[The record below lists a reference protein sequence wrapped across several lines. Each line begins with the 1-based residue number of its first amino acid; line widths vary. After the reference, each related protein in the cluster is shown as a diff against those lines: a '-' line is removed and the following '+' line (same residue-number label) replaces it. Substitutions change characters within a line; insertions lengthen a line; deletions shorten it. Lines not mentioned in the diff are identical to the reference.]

1 MIFMKIKTD
10 KLQGKVDAISSK
22 SFAHRFLILASV
34 ADTDTTII
42 INEFSNDIMTTID
55 CLRNLGVEIEINEN
69 EVTVHPSFFQK
80 DVSDINVN
88 DSGSTFRFLLPLVSF
103 LSQKTNIQ
111 CSGRLQ
117 DRPIKELVDQ
127 LKLSGLTFSE
137 EKLPFTVD
145 GTFHKID
152 FEFPGDVS
160 SQYISAIMM
169 IAPLIGGCEI
179 KLSSKLESTGYIKI
193 TQECLKLFGV
203 DSEILI
209 DKVIVKPGALKSP
222 GKIIVE
228 GDWSN
233 AAFFWC
239 ANALGADIK
248 VENLKKDSVQ
258 ADRKIVE
265 FLEKIENN
273 EVYCEIDISQ
283 TPDLFVILAVVLS
296 QKCDKSV
303 LKNAK
308 RLRLKESDR
317 IKSTYDM
324 LKSFGVNCEIE
335 GDNLVIYKSEM
346 KPAVVNSCDDH
357 RIVMAATIAS
367 IITKEVEIKDWQA
380 VKKSYP
386 SFFDEIERLGSDVID
401 R

>member
-1 MIFMKIKTD
+1 MKIRTY

-203 DSEILI
+203 DSEILL

-233 AAFFWC
+233 AAFFLC

-273 EVYCEIDISQ
+273 ENYCEIDISQ

-357 RIVMAATIAS
+357 RIVMAAAIAS

>member
-1 MIFMKIKTD
+1 MKIKTD
-10 KLQGKVDAISSK
+10 KLQGKIDAISSK

-203 DSEILI
+203 DSEILL

-233 AAFFWC
+233 AAFFLC

-248 VENLKKDSVQ
+248 VENLNVNSVQ

-273 EVYCEIDISQ
+273 EDYCEIDISQ

-296 QKCDKSV
+296 QKCEKSV

-317 IKSTYDM
+317 IQSTYDM
-324 LKSFGVNCEIE
+324 LKSFGINCEIE
-335 GDNLVIYKSEM
+335 GDNLVICKSEM

-357 RIVMAATIAS
+357 RIVMTAAIAS
-367 IITKEVEIKDWQA
+367 IVTKEVEIKDWQA
-380 VKKSYP
+380 VSKSYP

>member
-1 MIFMKIKTD
+1 MKIKTD
-10 KLQGKVDAISSK
+10 KLQGKIDAISSK

-117 DRPIKELVDQ
+117 DRPIKELVNQ

-203 DSEILI
+203 DSEILL

-233 AAFFWC
+233 AAFFLC

-248 VENLKKDSVQ
+248 VENLNVNSVQ

-273 EVYCEIDISQ
+273 ENYCEIDISQ

-317 IKSTYDM
+317 IQSTYDM

-357 RIVMAATIAS
+357 RIVMAAAIAS

-380 VKKSYP
+380 VTKSYP

>member
-1 MIFMKIKTD
+1 MKIKTD
-10 KLQGKVDAISSK
+10 NLQGTVEAISSK

-55 CLRNLGVEIEINEN
+55 CLRNLGVEIDINEN

-103 LSQKTNIQ
+103 LSQKTNIK

-117 DRPIKELVDQ
+117 DRPIKELMDQ

-137 EKLPFTVD
+137 DKLPFTVD

-179 KLSSKLESTGYIKI
+179 KLTSQLESIGYIKI
-193 TQECLKLFGV
+193 TQQCLRLFGV
-203 DSEILI
+203 DSEILF

-222 GKIIVE
+222 GEIIVE

-233 AAFFWC
+233 AAFFLC
-239 ANALGADIK
+239 ANELGADIN
-248 VENLKKDSVQ
+248 VQNLNMDSVQ

-265 FLEKIENN
+265 LLEKINN
-273 EVYCEIDISQ
+273 NQHYFEIDISQ
-283 TPDLFVILAVVLS
+283 TPDLFVILVVVLS
-296 QKCDKSV
+296 QKCDKSM

-357 RIVMAATIAS
+357 RIVMAAAIAS

-386 SFFDEIERLGSDVID
+386 SFFDEIERLGSDVIY

>member
-1 MIFMKIKTD
+1 MKIKTD

-55 CLRNLGVEIEINEN
+55 CLRNLGVEIDINEN

-88 DSGSTFRFLLPLVSF
+88 DSGSTLRFLLPLVSF
-103 LSQKTNIQ
+103 LSQKTNVK
-111 CSGRLQ
+111 CTGRLQ
-117 DRPIKELVDQ
+117 DRPIKELMDQ

-137 EKLPFTVD
+137 DKLPFTVD

-179 KLSSKLESTGYIKI
+179 KLTSQLESTGYIKI
-193 TQECLKLFGV
+193 TQECLRLFGV
-203 DSEILI
+203 DSEILF

-222 GKIIVE
+222 GEIIVE

-233 AAFFWC
+233 AAFFLC
-239 ANALGADIK
+239 ANELGADIN
-248 VENLKKDSVQ
+248 VQNLNMDSVQ

-265 FLEKIENN
+265 LLEKINN
-273 EVYCEIDISQ
+273 NRDYCEIDISQ

-317 IKSTYDM
+317 IQSTYDM

-357 RIVMAATIAS
+357 RIVMAAAIAS
-367 IITKEVEIKDWQA
+367 IITKEIEIKDWQA

>member
-1 MIFMKIKTD
+1 MKIKTD
-10 KLQGKVDAISSK
+10 KLQGKLDAISSK

-34 ADTDTTII
+34 ADIDTTII

-203 DSEILI
+203 DSEILL

-233 AAFFWC
+233 AAFFLC

-248 VENLKKDSVQ
+248 VENLNMDSVQ

-265 FLEKIENN
+265 LLEKIENN

-296 QKCDKSV
+296 QKCEKSV
-303 LKNAK
+303 IKNAK

-317 IKSTYDM
+317 IQSTYDM

-357 RIVMAATIAS
+357 RIVMAAAIAS

>member
-1 MIFMKIKTD
+1 MKIKTD
-10 KLQGKVDAISSK
+10 NLQGTVEAISSK

-55 CLRNLGVEIEINEN
+55 CLRNLGVEIDINEN

-103 LSQKTNIQ
+103 LSQKTNIK

-117 DRPIKELVDQ
+117 DRPIKELMDQ

-137 EKLPFTVD
+137 DKLPFTVD

-179 KLSSKLESTGYIKI
+179 KLTSQLESIGYIKI
-193 TQECLKLFGV
+193 TQQCLRLFGV
-203 DSEILI
+203 DSEILF

-222 GKIIVE
+222 GEIIVE

-233 AAFFWC
+233 AAFFLC
-239 ANALGADIK
+239 ANELGADIN
-248 VENLKKDSVQ
+248 VQNLNMDSVQ

-265 FLEKIENN
+265 LLEKINN
-273 EVYCEIDISQ
+273 NQHYCEIDISQ

-296 QKCDKSV
+296 QKCDKSM

-324 LKSFGVNCEIE
+324 LKSIGVNCEIE

-357 RIVMAATIAS
+357 RIVMAAAIAS

>member
-1 MIFMKIKTD
+1 MKIKTD
-10 KLQGKVDAISSK
+10 NLRGTVDAISSK

-55 CLRNLGVEIEINEN
+55 CLRNLGVEIDINEN

-88 DSGSTFRFLLPLVSF
+88 DSGSTLRFLLPLVSF
-103 LSQKTNIQ
+103 LSQKTNVK
-111 CSGRLQ
+111 CTGRLQ
-117 DRPIKELVDQ
+117 DRPIKELMDQ

-137 EKLPFTVD
+137 DKLPFTVD

-179 KLSSKLESTGYIKI
+179 KLTSLLESTGYIKI
-193 TQECLKLFGV
+193 TQECLRLFGV
-203 DSEILI
+203 DSEILF

-233 AAFFWC
+233 AAFLLC
-239 ANALGADIK
+239 ANELGADIN
-248 VENLKKDSVQ
+248 VQNLNMVSVQ
-258 ADRKIVE
+258 AYRKIVE
-265 FLEKIENN
+265 LLEKINKN
-273 EVYCEIDISQ
+273 RDYCEIDISQ

-303 LKNAK
+303 IKNAK

-317 IKSTYDM
+317 IQSTYDM
-324 LKSFGVNCEIE
+324 LTSFGVNCEIE

-357 RIVMAATIAS
+357 RIVMAAAIAS

-380 VKKSYP
+380 VKKSCP
-386 SFFDEIERLGSDVID
+386 SFFGEIERLGSDVID

>member
-1 MIFMKIKTD
+1 MKIKTD
-10 KLQGKVDAISSK
+10 NLQGTVEAISSK

-34 ADTDTTII
+34 SDTDTTII

-55 CLRNLGVEIEINEN
+55 CLRNLGVEIDINEN
-69 EVTVHPSFFQK
+69 EVTVYPSFFQK

-88 DSGSTFRFLLPLVSF
+88 DSGSTLRFLLPLVSF
-103 LSQKTNIQ
+103 LSQKTNVK
-111 CSGRLQ
+111 CTGRLQ
-117 DRPIKELVDQ
+117 DRPIKELMDQ
-127 LKLSGLTFSE
+127 LKLSGLTFSSD
-137 EKLPFTVD
+137 KLPFTVD

-160 SQYISAIMM
+160 SQYISSIMM

-179 KLSSKLESTGYIKI
+179 KLTSQLESTGYIKI
-193 TQECLKLFGV
+193 TQECLRLFGV
-203 DSEILI
+203 DSEILF
-209 DKVIVKPGALKSP
+209 DKVIVKPGVLKSP
-222 GKIIVE
+222 GEIIVE

-233 AAFFWC
+233 AAFFLC
-239 ANALGADIK
+239 ANELGADIN
-248 VENLKKDSVQ
+248 VQNLNMDSVQ

-265 FLEKIENN
+265 LLEKINDN
-273 EVYCEIDISQ
+273 KDYCEIDISQ

-317 IKSTYDM
+317 IQSTYDM

-335 GDNLVIYKSEM
+335 GDNLIIYKSEI
-346 KPAVVNSCDDH
+346 KPTVVNSFDDH
-357 RIVMAATIAS
+357 RIVMAAAIAS
-367 IITKEVEIKDWQA
+367 VITKEVEIKDWEA
-380 VKKSYP
+380 VNKSYP
-386 SFFDEIERLGSDVID
+386 SFFEDLERLGSDVID

>member
-1 MIFMKIKTD
+1 MKIKTD

-69 EVTVHPSFFQK
+69 EVTVNPSFFQK

-203 DSEILI
+203 DSEILL

-233 AAFFWC
+233 AAFFLC

-273 EVYCEIDISQ
+273 ENYCEIDISQ

-317 IKSTYDM
+317 IQSTYDM

-357 RIVMAATIAS
+357 RIVMSAAIAS
-367 IITKEVEIKDWQA
+367 IVTKEVEIKDWQA

>member
-1 MIFMKIKTD
+1 MKIKTD
-10 KLQGKVDAISSK
+10 NLQGTVEAISSK

-55 CLRNLGVEIEINEN
+55 CLRNLGVEIDIKEN
-69 EVTVHPSFFQK
+69 EVIVHPSFFQK

-88 DSGSTFRFLLPLVSF
+88 DSGSTLRFLLPLVSF
-103 LSQKTNIQ
+103 LSQKTNIK

-117 DRPIKELVDQ
+117 YRPIKELMDQ
-127 LKLSGLTFSE
+127 LKLSGLTFSTD
-137 EKLPFTVD
+137 KLPFTVD

-169 IAPLIGGCEI
+169 IAPLVGGCEI
-179 KLSSKLESTGYIKI
+179 KLTSQLESTGYIKI
-193 TQECLKLFGV
+193 TQECLRLFGV
-203 DSEILI
+203 DSEILF

-233 AAFFWC
+233 AAFFLC
-239 ANALGADIK
+239 ANELGADIN
-248 VENLKKDSVQ
+248 VQNLNMDSIQ

-265 FLEKIENN
+265 LLEKINN
-273 EVYCEIDISQ
+273 NKDYCEIDISQ

-317 IKSTYDM
+317 IQSTYDM
-324 LKSFGVNCEIE
+324 LKSFGVNCKIE
-335 GDNLVIYKSEM
+335 GDNLIIHKSEM

-357 RIVMAATIAS
+357 RIVMAAAIAS
-367 IITKEVEIKDWQA
+367 MVTKEVEIKDWQS

-386 SFFDEIERLGSDVID
+386 SFFEEIERLGSDVNY

>member
-1 MIFMKIKTD
+1 MKIKTD
-10 KLQGKVDAISSK
+10 KLQGTVDAISSK

-55 CLRNLGVEIEINEN
+55 CLRNLGVEIEINGN

-88 DSGSTFRFLLPLVSF
+88 DSGSTLRFLLPLVSF
-103 LSQKTNIQ
+103 LSQKTNIK

-117 DRPIKELVDQ
+117 DRPIQELINQ

-137 EKLPFTVD
+137 DKLPFTVD

-179 KLSSKLESTGYIKI
+179 KLTSQLESTGYIKI

-203 DSEILI
+203 ESEILP
-209 DKVIVKPGALKSP
+209 DKVRVKPGALKSP
-222 GKIIVE
+222 EKIIVE

-233 AAFFWC
+233 AAFFLC
-239 ANALGADIK
+239 ANELGADIN
-248 VENLKKDSVQ
+248 VQNLNMDSVQ

-265 FLEKIENN
+265 LLEKIDNN
-273 EVYCEIDISQ
+273 EDYCEIDISQ
-283 TPDLFVILAVVLS
+283 TPDLYVILAVVLS

-317 IKSTYDM
+317 IQSTYDM
-324 LKSFGVNCEIE
+324 LQSFGVNCKID
-335 GDNLVIYKSEM
+335 GDDLIIYKSEM
-346 KPAVVNSCDDH
+346 KPAVINSCDDH
-357 RIVMAATIAS
+357 RIVMAAAIAS

-386 SFFDEIERLGSDVID
+386 SFFDEIERLGSDVIY

>member
-1 MIFMKIKTD
+1 MKIKTD
-10 KLQGKVDAISSK
+10 NLQGRVEAISSK

-34 ADTDTTII
+34 ADNDTTII

-55 CLRNLGVEIEINEN
+55 CLRNLGVEIDINEN
-69 EVTVHPSFFQK
+69 EVTVNPSFFQK

-88 DSGSTFRFLLPLVSF
+88 DSGSTLRFLLPLVSF
-103 LSQKTNIQ
+103 LSQKTNIN

-117 DRPIKELVDQ
+117 DRPIKELMDQ

-137 EKLPFTVD
+137 DKLPFTVD

-179 KLSSKLESTGYIKI
+179 KLTSQLESIGYIKI
-193 TQECLKLFGV
+193 TQQCLRLFGV
-203 DSEILI
+203 DSEILF

-222 GKIIVE
+222 GEIIVE

-233 AAFFWC
+233 AAFFLC
-239 ANALGADIK
+239 ANELGADIN
-248 VENLKKDSVQ
+248 VQNLNMDSVQ

-265 FLEKIENN
+265 LLEKINN
-273 EVYCEIDISQ
+273 NQHYFEIDISQ

-296 QKCDKSV
+296 QKCDKSM

-357 RIVMAATIAS
+357 RIVMAAAIAS

>member
-1 MIFMKIKTD
+1 MKIKTD
-10 KLQGKVDAISSK
+10 NLQGTVDAISSK

-34 ADTDTTII
+34 SDTDTTII

-55 CLRNLGVEIEINEN
+55 CLRNLGVEIDINEN

-88 DSGSTFRFLLPLVSF
+88 DSGSTLRFLLPLVSF
-103 LSQKTNIQ
+103 LSQKTNVK
-111 CSGRLQ
+111 CTGRLQ
-117 DRPIKELVDQ
+117 DRPIKELMDQ

-137 EKLPFTVD
+137 DKLPFTVD

-179 KLSSKLESTGYIKI
+179 KLTSQLESTGYIKI
-193 TQECLKLFGV
+193 TQECLRLFGV
-203 DSEILI
+203 ESEILW
-209 DKVIVKPGALKSP
+209 DKVIVKSGALKSP
-222 GKIIVE
+222 GEIIVE

-233 AAFFWC
+233 AAFFLC
-239 ANALGADIK
+239 ANELGADIN
-248 VENLKKDSVQ
+248 VQNLNMDSVQ

-265 FLEKIENN
+265 LLEKMNN
-273 EVYCEIDISQ
+273 NRDYCEIDISQ
-283 TPDLFVILAVVLS
+283 TPDLFVVLAVVLS

-317 IKSTYDM
+317 IQSTYDM

-357 RIVMAATIAS
+357 RIVMAAAIAS

-386 SFFDEIERLGSDVID
+386 SFFGEIERLGSDVNY

>member
-1 MIFMKIKTD
+1 MKIKTD
-10 KLQGKVDAISSK
+10 NLQGTVEAISSK

-34 ADTDTTII
+34 SDTDTKII

-55 CLRNLGVEIEINEN
+55 CLRNLGVEIDINEN

-88 DSGSTFRFLLPLVSF
+88 DSGSTLRFLLPLVSF
-103 LSQKTNIQ
+103 LSQKTNVK
-111 CSGRLQ
+111 CTGRLQ
-117 DRPIKELVDQ
+117 DRPIKELMDQ

-137 EKLPFTVD
+137 DKLPFTVD

-179 KLSSKLESTGYIKI
+179 KLTSLLESTGYIKI
-193 TQECLKLFGV
+193 TQECLRLFGV
-203 DSEILI
+203 DSEILF
-209 DKVIVKPGALKSP
+209 DKVIVKPGTLKSP
-222 GKIIVE
+222 GEIIVE

-233 AAFFWC
+233 AAFFLC
-239 ANALGADIK
+239 ANELGADIN
-248 VENLKKDSVQ
+248 VQNLNMDSVQ

-265 FLEKIENN
+265 LLEKINKN
-273 EVYCEIDISQ
+273 RDYCEIDISQ

-317 IKSTYDM
+317 IQSTYDM
-324 LKSFGVNCEIE
+324 LKSFGVNCKID
-335 GDNLVIYKSEM
+335 GDDLIINKSEM

-357 RIVMAATIAS
+357 RIVMAAAIAS
-367 IITKEVEIKDWQA
+367 MVTTEIEIKDWQA

>member
-1 MIFMKIKTD
+1 MKIKTD
-10 KLQGKVDAISSK
+10 NLQGTVEAISSK
-22 SFAHRFLILASV
+22 SFANRFLILASV
-34 ADTDTTII
+34 SDTDTKII

-55 CLRNLGVEIEINEN
+55 CLRNLGVEIDINEN

-88 DSGSTFRFLLPLVSF
+88 DSGSTLRFLLPLVSF
-103 LSQKTNIQ
+103 LSQKTNVK
-111 CSGRLQ
+111 CTGRLQ
-117 DRPIKELVDQ
+117 DRPIKELMDQ

-137 EKLPFTVD
+137 DKLPFTVD

-179 KLSSKLESTGYIKI
+179 KLTSLLESTGYIKI
-193 TQECLKLFGV
+193 TQECLRLFGV
-203 DSEILI
+203 DSEILF

-233 AAFFWC
+233 AAFFLC
-239 ANALGADIK
+239 ANELGADIN
-248 VENLKKDSVQ
+248 VQNLNMVSVQ

-265 FLEKIENN
+265 LLEKINKN
-273 EVYCEIDISQ
+273 RDYCEIDISQ

-303 LKNAK
+303 IKNAK

-317 IKSTYDM
+317 IQSTYDM
-324 LKSFGVNCEIE
+324 LTSFGVNCEIE

-357 RIVMAATIAS
+357 RIVMAAAIAS

-386 SFFDEIERLGSDVID
+386 SFFGEIERLGSDVID

>member
-1 MIFMKIKTD
+1 MKIKTD
-10 KLQGKVDAISSK
+10 NLQGTVEAISSK

-34 ADTDTTII
+34 SDTDTKII

-55 CLRNLGVEIEINEN
+55 CLRNLGVEIDINEN

-88 DSGSTFRFLLPLVSF
+88 DSGSTLRFLLPLVSF
-103 LSQKTNIQ
+103 LSQKTNVK
-111 CSGRLQ
+111 CTGRLQ
-117 DRPIKELVDQ
+117 DRPIKELMDQ

-137 EKLPFTVD
+137 DKLPFTVD

-179 KLSSKLESTGYIKI
+179 KLISRLESTGYIKI
-193 TQECLKLFGV
+193 TQECLRLFGV
-203 DSEILI
+203 DSEILF

-222 GKIIVE
+222 GEIIVE

-233 AAFFWC
+233 AAFFLC
-239 ANALGADIK
+239 ANELGADIN
-248 VENLKKDSVQ
+248 VQNLNMDSVQ

-265 FLEKIENN
+265 LLEKINN
-273 EVYCEIDISQ
+273 NRGYCEIDISQ

-317 IKSTYDM
+317 IQSTYDM
-324 LKSFGVNCEIE
+324 LKSFGVNCDIE

-346 KPAVVNSCDDH
+346 KHAVVNSCDDH
-357 RIVMAATIAS
+357 RIVMAAAIAS

-386 SFFDEIERLGSDVID
+386 SFFGEIERLGSDVID

>member
-1 MIFMKIKTD
+1 MKIRTY
-10 KLQGKVDAISSK
+10 KLQGKIDAISSK

-203 DSEILI
+203 DSEILL

-233 AAFFWC
+233 AAFFLC

-248 VENLKKDSVQ
+248 VENLNVNSVQ

-273 EVYCEIDISQ
+273 EDYCEIDISQ

-357 RIVMAATIAS
+357 RIVMSAAIAS

>member
-1 MIFMKIKTD
+1 MKIKTD

-203 DSEILI
+203 DSEILL
-209 DKVIVKPGALKSP
+209 DKVIVKPGAIKSS

-233 AAFFWC
+233 SAFFLC

-248 VENLKKDSVQ
+248 VENLNVNSVQ

-273 EVYCEIDISQ
+273 ENYCEIDISQ

-367 IITKEVEIKDWQA
+367 IVTKEVEIKDWQA

>member
-1 MIFMKIKTD
+1 MKIKTD

-34 ADTDTTII
+34 ADIDTTII

-117 DRPIKELVDQ
+117 DRPIKELLDQ

-203 DSEILI
+203 DSEILL

-233 AAFFWC
+233 AAFFLC
-239 ANALGADIK
+239 ANALGADINI
-248 VENLKKDSVQ
+248 ENLNMDSVQ

-265 FLEKIENN
+265 LLEKIENN
-273 EVYCEIDISQ
+273 EDYCEIDISQ

-303 LKNAK
+303 IKNAK

-317 IKSTYDM
+317 IQSTYDM
-324 LKSFGVNCEIE
+324 LKSFGVNCDIE
-335 GDNLVIYKSEM
+335 GDNLVIYKSEI

-357 RIVMAATIAS
+357 RIVMAAAIAS

>member
-1 MIFMKIKTD
+1 MKIKTD

-42 INEFSNDIMTTID
+42 INEFSNDIMTTIE

-127 LKLSGLTFSE
+127 LKLAGLTFSE

-193 TQECLKLFGV
+193 TQECLKLFGI
-203 DSEILI
+203 DSEILL

-233 AAFFWC
+233 AAFFLC

-248 VENLKKDSVQ
+248 VENLNVNSVQ

-273 EVYCEIDISQ
+273 EDYCEIDISQ

-296 QKCDKSV
+296 QKCEKSV

-317 IKSTYDM
+317 IQSTYDM
-324 LKSFGVNCEIE
+324 LKSFGVHCDIE
-335 GDNLVIYKSEM
+335 GDNLVICKSEM

-357 RIVMAATIAS
+357 RIVMAAAIAS

>member
-1 MIFMKIKTD
+1 MKIKTD

-42 INEFSNDIMTTID
+42 INEFSNDIMTTIE

-127 LKLSGLTFSE
+127 LKLAGLTFSE

-160 SQYISAIMM
+160 SQYITAIMM

-193 TQECLKLFGV
+193 TQECLKLFGI
-203 DSEILI
+203 DSEILL

-233 AAFFWC
+233 AAFFLC

-248 VENLKKDSVQ
+248 VENLNVNSVQ

-273 EVYCEIDISQ
+273 EDYCEIDISQ

-296 QKCDKSV
+296 QKCEKSV

-317 IKSTYDM
+317 IQSTYDM
-324 LKSFGVNCEIE
+324 LKSFGVHCDIE
-335 GDNLVIYKSEM
+335 GDNLVICKSEM

-357 RIVMAATIAS
+357 RIVMAAAIAS

>member
-1 MIFMKIKTD
+1 MKIKTD
-10 KLQGKVDAISSK
+10 NLQGTVDAISSK
-22 SFAHRFLILASV
+22 SFSHRFFILASV
-34 ADTDTTII
+34 ADSDTTII

-55 CLRNLGVEIEINEN
+55 CLRNLGVEIDINEN

-88 DSGSTFRFLLPLVSF
+88 DSGSTLRFLLPLVSF
-103 LSQKTNIQ
+103 LSQKTNVK
-111 CSGRLQ
+111 CTGRLQ
-117 DRPIKELVDQ
+117 DRPIKELMDQ

-137 EKLPFTVD
+137 DKLPFTVD

-179 KLSSKLESTGYIKI
+179 KLTSQLESTGYIKI
-193 TQECLKLFGV
+193 TQECLRLFGV
-203 DSEILI
+203 DSEILF

-222 GKIIVE
+222 GEIIVE

-233 AAFFWC
+233 AAFFLC
-239 ANALGADIK
+239 ANELGADIN
-248 VENLKKDSVQ
+248 VQNLNMDSIQ

-265 FLEKIENN
+265 LLEKTNKN
-273 EVYCEIDISQ
+273 RDYCEIDISQ

-303 LKNAK
+303 LKNGK

-317 IKSTYDM
+317 IQSTYDM
-324 LKSFGVNCEIE
+324 LKTFGVNCEIE

-346 KPAVVNSCDDH
+346 KPAVVNSFDDH
-357 RIVMAATIAS
+357 RIVMAAAIAS

-386 SFFDEIERLGSDVID
+386 SFYDEIERLGSDVID

>member
-1 MIFMKIKTD
+1 MKIKTNN
-10 KLQGKVDAISSK
+10 LQGTVEAISSK

-55 CLRNLGVEIEINEN
+55 CLRNLGVEIDINEN

-103 LSQKTNIQ
+103 LSQKTNIN

-117 DRPIKELVDQ
+117 DRPIKELMDQ
-127 LKLSGLTFSE
+127 LELSGLTFSE
-137 EKLPFTVD
+137 DKLPFTVD

-179 KLSSKLESTGYIKI
+179 KLTSQLESIGYIKI
-193 TQECLKLFGV
+193 TQQCLRLFGV
-203 DSEILI
+203 DSEILF

-222 GKIIVE
+222 GEIIVE

-233 AAFFWC
+233 AAFFLC
-239 ANALGADIK
+239 ANELGADIN
-248 VENLKKDSVQ
+248 VQNLNMDSVQ

-265 FLEKIENN
+265 LLEKINN
-273 EVYCEIDISQ
+273 NRGYCEIDISQ

-296 QKCDKSV
+296 QTCDKSM

-317 IKSTYDM
+317 IQSTYGM
-324 LKSFGVNCEIE
+324 LKLFGVNCEIE

-357 RIVMAATIAS
+357 RIVMAAAIAS

>member
-1 MIFMKIKTD
+1 MKIKTD
-10 KLQGKVDAISSK
+10 NLQGTVDAISSK

-55 CLRNLGVEIEINEN
+55 CLRNLGVEIEINGN

-103 LSQKTNIQ
+103 LSQKTNIK

-117 DRPIKELVDQ
+117 DRPIKELMDQ

-137 EKLPFTVD
+137 DKLPFTVD

-179 KLSSKLESTGYIKI
+179 KLTSQLESTGYIKI
-193 TQECLKLFGV
+193 TQECLRLFGV
-203 DSEILI
+203 ESEILF

-222 GKIIVE
+222 GEIIVE

-233 AAFFWC
+233 AAFFLC
-239 ANALGADIK
+239 ANELGADIN
-248 VENLKKDSVQ
+248 VQNLNMDSVQ

-265 FLEKIENN
+265 LLEKINN
-273 EVYCEIDISQ
+273 NRDYCEIDISQ

-317 IKSTYDM
+317 IQSTYNM
-324 LKSFGVNCEIE
+324 LHSFGVNCKTE
-335 GDNLVIYKSEM
+335 GDNLIIHKSEM
-346 KPAVVNSCDDH
+346 KPAVVNSFDDH
-357 RIVMAATIAS
+357 RIVMAAAIAS
-367 IITKEVEIKDWQA
+367 MVTKEVEIKDWQA

-386 SFFDEIERLGSDVID
+386 SFFEEMERLGSDVNY

>member
-1 MIFMKIKTD
+1 MKIKTD
-10 KLQGKVDAISSK
+10 KLQGKIDAISSK

-203 DSEILI
+203 DSEILL

-233 AAFFWC
+233 AAFFLC

-248 VENLKKDSVQ
+248 VENLNVNSVQ

-265 FLEKIENN
+265 FLEKIENK
-273 EVYCEIDISQ
+273 EDYCEIDISQ

-317 IKSTYDM
+317 IQSTYDM
-324 LKSFGVNCEIE
+324 LKSFGINCEID

-357 RIVMAATIAS
+357 RIVMAAAIAS

>member
-1 MIFMKIKTD
+1 MKIKTD
-10 KLQGKVDAISSK
+10 NLQGTVDAISSK

-34 ADTDTTII
+34 ADTDTKII

-55 CLRNLGVEIEINEN
+55 CLRNLGVEIDINEN

-88 DSGSTFRFLLPLVSF
+88 DSGSTLRFLLPLVSF
-103 LSQKTNIQ
+103 LSQKTNVK
-111 CSGRLQ
+111 CTGRLQ
-117 DRPIKELVDQ
+117 DRPIKELMDQ

-137 EKLPFTVD
+137 DKLPFTVD

-179 KLSSKLESTGYIKI
+179 KLTSQLESTGYIKI
-193 TQECLKLFGV
+193 TQECLRLFGV
-203 DSEILI
+203 ESEILF

-222 GKIIVE
+222 GEIIVE

-233 AAFFWC
+233 AAFFLC
-239 ANALGADIK
+239 ANELGADIN
-248 VENLKKDSVQ
+248 VQNLNMDSVQ

-265 FLEKIENN
+265 LLEKINN
-273 EVYCEIDISQ
+273 NQHYCEIDISQ

-317 IKSTYDM
+317 IQSTYDM
-324 LKSFGVNCEIE
+324 LKSFGVNCKIE
-335 GDNLVIYKSEM
+335 GDNLIIHKSEM

-357 RIVMAATIAS
+357 RIVMAAAIAS
-367 IITKEVEIKDWQA
+367 IVTKEVEIKDWQA

>member
-1 MIFMKIKTD
+1 MKIKTD

-69 EVTVHPSFFQK
+69 EVTVNPSFFQK

-203 DSEILI
+203 DSEILL

-233 AAFFWC
+233 AAFFLC

-248 VENLKKDSVQ
+248 VENLNVNSVQ

-273 EVYCEIDISQ
+273 ENYCEIDISQ

-317 IKSTYDM
+317 IQSTYDM
-324 LKSFGVNCEIE
+324 LKSFGVHCDIE
-335 GDNLVIYKSEM
+335 GDNLVICKSEM

-357 RIVMAATIAS
+357 RIVMSAAIAS

>member
-1 MIFMKIKTD
+1 MKIKTD
-10 KLQGKVDAISSK
+10 NLQGTVEAISSK

-34 ADTDTTII
+34 SDTDTKII

-55 CLRNLGVEIEINEN
+55 CLRNLGVEIDINEN

-103 LSQKTNIQ
+103 LSQKTNIK

-117 DRPIKELVDQ
+117 DRPIKELMDQ

-137 EKLPFTVD
+137 DKLPFTVD

-169 IAPLIGGCEI
+169 IAPLTGGCEI
-179 KLSSKLESTGYIKI
+179 KLTSQLESIGYIKI
-193 TQECLKLFGV
+193 TQQCLRLFGV
-203 DSEILI
+203 DSEILF

-222 GKIIVE
+222 GEIIVE

-233 AAFFWC
+233 AAFFLC
-239 ANALGADIK
+239 ANELGADIN
-248 VENLKKDSVQ
+248 VQNLNMDSVQ

-265 FLEKIENN
+265 LLEKINN
-273 EVYCEIDISQ
+273 NQHYFEIDISQ

-296 QKCDKSV
+296 QKCDKSM

-357 RIVMAATIAS
+357 RIVMAAAIAS

>member
-1 MIFMKIKTD
+1 MKIKTD
-10 KLQGKVDAISSK
+10 NLQGTVEAISSK

-34 ADTDTTII
+34 SDTDTKII

-55 CLRNLGVEIEINEN
+55 CLRNLGVEIDINEN

-88 DSGSTFRFLLPLVSF
+88 DSGSTLRFLLPLVSF
-103 LSQKTNIQ
+103 LSQKTNVK
-111 CSGRLQ
+111 CTGRLQ
-117 DRPIKELVDQ
+117 DRPIKELMDQ

-137 EKLPFTVD
+137 DKLPFTVD

-179 KLSSKLESTGYIKI
+179 KLTSLLESTGYIKI
-193 TQECLKLFGV
+193 TQECLRLFGV
-203 DSEILI
+203 DSEILF
-209 DKVIVKPGALKSP
+209 DKVIVKPGTLKSP
-222 GKIIVE
+222 GEIIVE

-233 AAFFWC
+233 AAFFLC
-239 ANALGADIK
+239 ANELGADIN
-248 VENLKKDSVQ
+248 VQNLNMDSVQ

-265 FLEKIENN
+265 LLDKINKN
-273 EVYCEIDISQ
+273 RGYCEIDISQ
-283 TPDLFVILAVVLS
+283 IPDLFVILAVVLS

-317 IKSTYDM
+317 IQSTYDM
-324 LKSFGVNCEIE
+324 LKSFGVNCKID
-335 GDNLVIYKSEM
+335 GDDLIINKSEM

-357 RIVMAATIAS
+357 RIVMAAAIAS
-367 IITKEVEIKDWQA
+367 MVTTEIEIKDWQA

>member
-1 MIFMKIKTD
+1 MKIKTD

-117 DRPIKELVDQ
+117 DRPIKELVNQ

-203 DSEILI
+203 DSEILL

-233 AAFFWC
+233 AAFFLC

-273 EVYCEIDISQ
+273 ENYCEIDISQ

-367 IITKEVEIKDWQA
+367 IVTKEVEIKDWQA

>member
-1 MIFMKIKTD
+1 MKIKTYN
-10 KLQGKVDAISSK
+10 LQGTVDAISSK

-34 ADTDTTII
+34 ADTDTKII

-88 DSGSTFRFLLPLVSF
+88 DSGSTLRFLLPLVSF
-103 LSQKTNIQ
+103 LSQKTNVK
-111 CSGRLQ
+111 CTGRLQ
-117 DRPIKELVDQ
+117 DRPIKELMDQ

-137 EKLPFTVD
+137 DKLPFTVD

-179 KLSSKLESTGYIKI
+179 KLTSQLESTGYIKI
-193 TQECLKLFGV
+193 TQECLRLFGV
-203 DSEILI
+203 ESEILW
-209 DKVIVKPGALKSP
+209 DKVIVESGALKSP
-222 GKIIVE
+222 GEIIVE

-233 AAFFWC
+233 AAFFLC
-239 ANALGADIK
+239 ANELGADIN
-248 VENLKKDSVQ
+248 VQNLNMDSVQ

-265 FLEKIENN
+265 LLEKINKN
-273 EVYCEIDISQ
+273 RDYCEIDISQ

-317 IKSTYDM
+317 IQSTYDM
-324 LKSFGVNCEIE
+324 LKSFGVNCDIE

-346 KPAVVNSCDDH
+346 KPAVINSFDDH
-357 RIVMAATIAS
+357 RIVMAAAIVS

-386 SFFDEIERLGSDVID
+386 SFFDEIERLGSDVIY

>member
-1 MIFMKIKTD
+1 MKIKTD
-10 KLQGKVDAISSK
+10 KLQGKVYAISSK

-69 EVTVHPSFFQK
+69 EVTVNPSFFQK

-117 DRPIKELVDQ
+117 DRPIKELVNQ
-127 LKLSGLTFSE
+127 LKLAGLTFSE

-203 DSEILI
+203 DSEILL

-233 AAFFWC
+233 AAFFLC

-248 VENLKKDSVQ
+248 VENLNVNSVQ

-265 FLEKIENN
+265 FLEKIENK
-273 EVYCEIDISQ
+273 EDYCEIDISQ

-317 IKSTYDM
+317 IQSTYDM
-324 LKSFGVNCEIE
+324 LKSFGINCEID

-357 RIVMAATIAS
+357 RIVMAAAIAS
-367 IITKEVEIKDWQA
+367 IVTKEVEIKDWQA

>member
-1 MIFMKIKTD
+1 MKIKTD
-10 KLQGKVDAISSK
+10 KLQGKIDAISSK

-69 EVTVHPSFFQK
+69 EVTVYPSFFQK

-117 DRPIKELVDQ
+117 DRPIKELVNQ

-203 DSEILI
+203 DSEILL

-233 AAFFWC
+233 AAFFLC

-248 VENLKKDSVQ
+248 VENLNENSVQ

-265 FLEKIENN
+265 LLEKIENN
-273 EVYCEIDISQ
+273 EDYCEIDISQ

-317 IKSTYDM
+317 IQSTYDM
-324 LKSFGVNCEIE
+324 LKSFGVHCEIE

-357 RIVMAATIAS
+357 RIVMSAAIAS
-367 IITKEVEIKDWQA
+367 IVTKEVEIKDWQA

>member
-1 MIFMKIKTD
+1 MKIKTD
-10 KLQGKVDAISSK
+10 KLQGKLDAISSK

-69 EVTVHPSFFQK
+69 EVTVNPSFFQK

-117 DRPIKELVDQ
+117 DRPIKELVNQ

-203 DSEILI
+203 DSDILP

-233 AAFFWC
+233 AAFFLC

-248 VENLKKDSVQ
+248 VENLNVNSVQ

-273 EVYCEIDISQ
+273 EDYCEIDISQ

-296 QKCDKSV
+296 QKCEKSV

-317 IKSTYDM
+317 IQSTYDM
-324 LKSFGVNCEIE
+324 LKSFGINCEIE
-335 GDNLVIYKSEM
+335 GDNLVICKSEM

-357 RIVMAATIAS
+357 RIVMTAAIAS
-367 IITKEVEIKDWQA
+367 IVTKEVEIKDWQA
-380 VKKSYP
+380 VSKSYP

>member
-1 MIFMKIKTD
+1 MKIKTD
-10 KLQGKVDAISSK
+10 KLQGTVDTISSK

-55 CLRNLGVEIEINEN
+55 CLRNLGVEIEINGN

-88 DSGSTFRFLLPLVSF
+88 DSGSTLRFLLPLVSF
-103 LSQKTNIQ
+103 LSQKTNIK

-117 DRPIKELVDQ
+117 DRPIKELINQ

-137 EKLPFTVD
+137 DKLPFTVD

-179 KLSSKLESTGYIKI
+179 KLTSQLESTGYIKI

-203 DSEILI
+203 ESEILP

-222 GKIIVE
+222 GEIIVE

-233 AAFFWC
+233 AAFFFC
-239 ANALGADIK
+239 ANELGADINVK
-248 VENLKKDSVQ
+248 NLNMDSVQ

-265 FLEKIENN
+265 LLEKIDNN
-273 EVYCEIDISQ
+273 EDYCEIDISQ
-283 TPDLFVILAVVLS
+283 TPDLYVILAVVLS
-296 QKCDKSV
+296 QKCEKSV
-303 LKNAK
+303 IKNAK

-317 IKSTYDM
+317 IQSTYDM
-324 LKSFGVNCEIE
+324 LQSFGVNCKID
-335 GDNLVIYKSEM
+335 GDNLIIYKSEM
-346 KPAVVNSCDDH
+346 KSAVINSCDDH
-357 RIVMAATIAS
+357 RIVMAAAIAS

-386 SFFDEIERLGSDVID
+386 SFFSEIERLGSDVIY

>member
-1 MIFMKIKTD
+1 MKIKTD

-203 DSEILI
+203 DSEILL

-233 AAFFWC
+233 AAFFLC

-248 VENLKKDSVQ
+248 VENLKKYSVQ

-273 EVYCEIDISQ
+273 ENYCEIDISQ
-283 TPDLFVILAVVLS
+283 TPDLFVIVAVVLS
-296 QKCDKSV
+296 KKCGKSV

-367 IITKEVEIKDWQA
+367 IVTKEVEIKDWQA

>member
-1 MIFMKIKTD
+1 MKIKTD

-69 EVTVHPSFFQK
+69 EVTVNPSFFQK

-203 DSEILI
+203 DSEILL

-233 AAFFWC
+233 AAFFLC

-248 VENLKKDSVQ
+248 VENLNVNSVQ

-273 EVYCEIDISQ
+273 EDYCEIDISQ

-296 QKCDKSV
+296 QKCEKSV

-317 IKSTYDM
+317 IQSTYDM
-324 LKSFGVNCEIE
+324 LKSFGINCEIE
-335 GDNLVIYKSEM
+335 GDNLVICKSEM

-357 RIVMAATIAS
+357 RIVMTAAIAS
-367 IITKEVEIKDWQA
+367 IVTKEVEIKDWQA
-380 VKKSYP
+380 VSKSYP

>member
-1 MIFMKIKTD
+1 MKIKTD
-10 KLQGKVDAISSK
+10 KLQGKIDAISSK

-160 SQYISAIMM
+160 SQYISSIMM

-203 DSEILI
+203 DSEILL

-233 AAFFWC
+233 AAFFLC

-273 EVYCEIDISQ
+273 ENYCKIDISQ

-324 LKSFGVNCEIE
+324 LKSFGVSCDIE
-335 GDNLVIYKSEM
+335 GDNLVICKSEM
-346 KPAVVNSCDDH
+346 KPAVVNSFDDH
-357 RIVMAATIAS
+357 RIVMAAVIAS
-367 IITKEVEIKDWQA
+367 IVTKEVEIKDWQA

>member
-1 MIFMKIKTD
+1 MKIKTD

-34 ADTDTTII
+34 ADIDTTII

-117 DRPIKELVDQ
+117 DRPIKELMDQ

-137 EKLPFTVD
+137 DKLPFTVD

-203 DSEILI
+203 DSEILLN
-209 DKVIVKPGALKSP
+209 KVIVKPGALKSP

-233 AAFFWC
+233 AAFFLC
-239 ANALGADIK
+239 ANALGADINI
-248 VENLKKDSVQ
+248 ENLNVNSVQ

-273 EVYCEIDISQ
+273 EDYCEIDISQ

-317 IKSTYDM
+317 IQSTYDM
-324 LKSFGVNCEIE
+324 LKSFGVHCEID

-357 RIVMAATIAS
+357 RIVMAAAIAS
-367 IITKEVEIKDWQA
+367 VITKEVEIKDWQA
-380 VKKSYP
+380 VSKSYP
-386 SFFDEIERLGSDVID
+386 SFFGEIERLGSDVID